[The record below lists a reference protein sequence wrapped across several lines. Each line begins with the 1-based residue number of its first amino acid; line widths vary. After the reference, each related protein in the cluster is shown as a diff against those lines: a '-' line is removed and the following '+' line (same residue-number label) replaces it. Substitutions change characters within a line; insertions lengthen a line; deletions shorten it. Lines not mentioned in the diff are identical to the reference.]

1 MTQLIYAACALTS
14 IACFLLLWRSYAQS
28 RARLLFWSA
37 MCFAGLSVNN
47 ILLVLEGLEL
57 VGNQF
62 DTVRLFAAF
71 AAVCFMLYGLVMA
84 EE

>member
-28 RARLLFWSA
+28 RAGLLFWSA

-47 ILLVLEGLEL
+47 VLLVLEGLDL
-57 VGNQF
+57 VGNGF

-71 AAVCFMLYGLVMA
+71 GAVCFMLYGLVMA

>member
-14 IACFLLLWRSYAQS
+14 IACFVLLFRSYAQS
-28 RARLLFWSA
+28 KSRLLFWSA

-47 ILLVLEGLEL
+47 VMLVLEGMGI
-57 VGNQF
+57 VGNEF
-62 DTVRLFAAF
+62 DTPRLFAALL
-71 AAVCFMLYGLVMA
+71 AVSFMLYGLVMA